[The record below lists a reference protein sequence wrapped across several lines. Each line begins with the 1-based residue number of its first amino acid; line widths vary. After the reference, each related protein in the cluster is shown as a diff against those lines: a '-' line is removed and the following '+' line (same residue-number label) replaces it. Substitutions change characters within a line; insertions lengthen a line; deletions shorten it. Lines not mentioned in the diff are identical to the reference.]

1 MPRPM
6 WTGSITF
13 GLVSVPVKL
22 YTAVSQKEVRF
33 HMLHAKDGGRIHQK
47 RVCSIDEEEVPYE
60 DLAKGYE
67 ISRGNYVMIDPD
79 ELQALNPKASRAID
93 IEDFV
98 DLEDIDPIFYEGSY
112 YLVPDRGANRPYA
125 LLLAT
130 LKKTKKVGIARM
142 VMRTKQYL
150 CALRPMG
157 NAIALNTMLYAD
169 EIVPQEDIEGLGEQR
184 EPTERELAMAEQLVK
199 SLAGKWNPDKYK
211 DEHRE
216 QVLEL
221 IKRKAEGEEVV
232 APPPEPEAPRVVSL
246 MDALKKSLA
255 AAQRSEAPRAEGGLH
270 RRRSLAAKS
279 SRARGKA
286 KGRSKKQGGRT
297 TAHRR
302 KRSA

>member
-47 RVCSIDEEEVPYE
+47 RVCSIDGKEVEYE
-60 DLAKGYE
+60 DIAKGYE
-67 ISRGNYVMIDPD
+67 ISRGNYVMIDP
-79 ELQALNPKASRAID
+79 EEIKALNPRASRSID

-98 DLEDIDPIFYEGSY
+98 DLEDIDPIFYESSY
-112 YLVPDRGANRPYA
+112 YLVPDRGANKPYA
-125 LLLAT
+125 LLLAA
-130 LKKTKKVGIARM
+130 LKHTKKVGIARF

-157 NAIALNTMLYAD
+157 NAITLNTMLYAD
-169 EIVPQEDIEGLGEQR
+169 EIVSQEDIEGLDKHR
-184 EPTERELAMAEQLVK
+184 EPPDRELAMAEQLVK
-199 SLAGKWNPDKYK
+199 ALAGKWNPDKYK

-216 QVLEL
+216 QVMEL

-232 APPPEPEAPRVVSL
+232 APPEEPEAPRVVSL

-255 AAQRSEAPRAEGGLH
+255 SAQRFEEPRAEGRLH
-270 RRRSLAAKS
+270 RRRPLAAKT
-279 SRARGKA
+279 SRGRGKA
-286 KGRSKKQGGRT
+286 KGKAKKGGRT
-297 TAHRR
+297 AAPRR